1 MKIGLLPLYLKL
13 YDDNAPAARPR
24 LEDFYATVAAR
35 LEMAGDEV
43 IRPPFCRLAE
53 EFSATVTSLEAAGAE
68 VLMTLHMAYSPS
80 LECIDALAATRLPIV
95 VLDVTETK
103 EFGPDASPTEIMYNH
118 GIHGV
123 MDMCHMLRRREIPF
137 AIAAG
142 HISSDAP
149 ERALGLARAA
159 LAAHSLAGTRTL
171 IFGEPFSGMGDF
183 LIPDEEMRS
192 RFGVTV
198 VRPSF
203 DSVASTAE
211 SITEEET
218 EEELACDRETYRAQ
232 EDFDPREYREMKR
245 ICDEGSLGKIL
256 YAEGEYNHPANPK
269 DTTFRKQF
277 NYFAEHWRN
286 YLPRTYYITH
296 SLGPIMRATGAT
308 PRRVTAF
315 GAYAPW
321 GESDPLATHVGDR
334 AAIIT
339 TQNDDGSIFRVTGC
353 AAFGAHHNTYRICGT
368 NGQIENLRGMGDK
381 VMLRYNDWQIPEG
394 REEINCYIPDW
405 NDKDEEIIKTS
416 GHGGSDY
423 LTARMFVECV
433 REGKQPDHPFDLY
446 SAVTMSSVAILAHR
460 SLLERGVPYDIPDF
474 RKAEDAAAYENDF
487 LTPFPDA
494 VHEGDEKLPTCSHPD
509 YAPTERQLALY
520 EETLK

>member
-1 MKIGLLPLYLKL
+1 MKKLKIGVFGVGRGTALAKNFMLLGCDIVAICDDRPDRIDDWVRSTLPEAVV
-13 YDDNAPAARPR
+13 YDNFDAFIEHDMDAVILANFFHQHAPYAIR
-24 LEDFYATVAAR
+24 LFEKGIHVFSECTACGTMGEGVALVRAY
-35 LEMAGDEV
+35 EKSSSIYM
-43 IRPPFCRLAE
+43 LAE
-53 EFSATVTSLEAAGAE
+53 N
-68 VLMTLHMAYSPS
+68 YPQ
-80 LECIDALAATRLPIV
+80 
-95 VLDVTETK
+95 
-103 EFGPDASPTEIMYNH
+103 
-118 GIHGV
+118 
-123 MDMCHMLRRREIPF
+123 MLF
-137 AIAAG
+137 N
-142 HISSDAP
+142 
-149 ERALGLARAA
+149 
-159 LAAHSLAGTRTL
+159 
-171 IFGEPFSGMGDF
+171 
-183 LIPDEEMRS
+183 
-192 RFGVTV
+192 
-198 VRPSF
+198 
-203 DSVASTAE
+203 
-211 SITEEET
+211 
-218 EEELACDRETYRAQ
+218 
-232 EDFDPREYREMKR
+232 REMKR

-277 NYFAEHWRN
+277 NYFAGHWRN

-308 PRRVTAF
+308 PCRVTAF
-315 GAYAPW
+315 GAFAPW
-321 GESDPLATHVGDR
+321 GECDPLATHVGDR

-460 SLLERGVPYDIPDF
+460 SLLEGGVPYDIPDF

-494 VHEGDEKLPTCSHPD
+494 VREGDEKLPACSHPD
-509 YAPTERQLALY
+509 YAPTEKQLALY